1 MNAYEKFDQI
11 PEIILKDF
19 INEQEVSQSSIYH
32 VAVSPNGQNV
42 AILNTVTLELKTCQ
56 VDNLDDFRTVK
67 CESLKDFDTKN
78 KICWSLAIANSIDSQ
93 LEGGD
98 IHRETLIA
106 LSCFDERDMMIIKDS
121 SSGDDKTE
129 LSDEEKGPGN
139 FLRSFPNTT
148 WIISSWHEA
157 RIVTALDNI
166 GGLVKFLDDSSKD
179 TNLTNVLVIN
189 ASGICKTVF
198 NLDNITMK
206 ESNSNSMWEKLPF
219 YRHSAS
225 LKEFLF
231 PPRIQAEMRKLYQNT
246 SCLEL
251 LSRSIENDFFLFE
264 DYQDRNQVIQM
275 YNLKTCKLEMVFHLG
290 EQSDFTAFGCG
301 NPAISI
307 SRNKNLLA
315 YCHGT
320 NSITLYLMENS
331 LEVSTRIF
339 PQIERIISLDFINDD
354 ESLFIV
360 AQDNKNS
367 LPIIIC
373 WDLFSYVKNSTRIL
387 EDTSKIFPTNN
398 IRLVRACGT
407 MLVINQEGKVTS
419 IAKHPSLIDILKS
432 QLKSEKPLIK
442 LPLQYLKDSEWT
454 QAVTH
459 TVFHQDGK
467 YYNADIKEKDTIIDK
482 NKDKEPWINNK
493 YYNRISAFLDEEK
506 TMQLTIGETTIQVWY
521 KKENKNILKYIWTNC
536 SNRKLTVKSLEIGH
550 HEFKIELSYQSPKVY
565 WEEMVVNL
573 HWPYY
578 VNTIDDA
585 CSALNYLY
593 ERRDD
598 PAGPTKQQQYED
610 LILQTEQIVFKFIKK
625 NPSIWRLIEIRYDVM
640 ANLLRGRRVNLIQY
654 LLIDSLNYKKNNQNN
669 KFLHTPRMFEWP
681 KKLKT
686 SDLEIAIKCSEGKRQ
701 YRDAVVV
708 GFLLNYYAD
717 NAMKNTGWMFT
728 VSKSISLLFEH
739 HLDSYITELF
749 CKPIFG
755 AKEIHIDESYLSPND
770 LPKGKSKYI
779 RAFEP
784 STELLRKPEKS
795 KMRKMKLFNPIFNII
810 DKSKI
815 SLSQTQHL
823 AAFQKIQKV
832 IPGLDHGDSSALV
845 AMRMVPLPDFTVYPQ
860 EIKEIKDQEVN
871 LLGLPMRLL
880 RLLIWP
886 RSYIVKKE
894 SKLSPFLRVIRRD
907 KNGITFDNPAIE
919 AVIDFKWG
927 AARNHFLRHA
937 ALYFTFAMLFGII
950 TGAVKNTWFTQVSQ
964 DNTDIGMKII
974 IFLLTSIFY
983 YLGYYLLASEIIQMK
998 HNGIKQYISVY
1009 NFFDLASVIMPIC
1022 TYTSGLVIHS
1032 GNATTVAQEKEFT
1045 IAVAFTVLVMWME
1058 LFLLLRFF
1066 SGTGNYIYIIINI
1079 MKNVWPFIA
1088 FMFIVVLGFG
1098 HAMYILLRNPY
1109 SIGLVPNGS
1118 SFKVQNINNDDRFP
1132 DYQINQVFS
1141 VDQTSDN
1148 YFSNFAKSVQAVYF
1162 WINGRWDQLD
1172 QWTFWP
1178 IDLLAFVS
1186 SVLLITVMQNMLI
1199 AFMTGV
1205 FDDAKDDGRH
1215 AVLLYRAELIAEY
1228 ETLEKLFGDK
1238 KGNPRHIYYIGKSNK
1253 FADWLRKCQEYN
1265 KLCKASTSFSNINRN
1280 SSTMQSFKHSDP
1292 YDSDSDE
1299 DAFDW
1304 NRKSQVSF
1312 QKYGNEINKSNR
1324 VNKVELNNSYTPTSE
1339 EEFSLTIVENGELKD
1354 EISHLK
1360 TDLKSVE
1367 DNLENKLI
1375 LMEKKM
1381 TQMLELITK
1390 LSNN

>member
-1 MNAYEKFDQI
+1 MDTYEKFDQI
-11 PEIILKDF
+11 PEIILKEL

-32 VAVSPNGQNV
+32 IAVSPNGQNV

-56 VDNLDDFRTVK
+56 VDNLDEFRTVK
-67 CESLKDFDTKN
+67 CESLKDFEPKS
-78 KICWSLAIANSIDSQ
+78 KICWSLAIANSIDIQ
-93 LEGGD
+93 LESGD

-106 LSCFDERDMMIIKDS
+106 LSCFDERDMMIFKDSS

-129 LSDEEKGPGN
+129 LSDEEKGPRN
-139 FLRSFPNTT
+139 FLRSFPITT
-148 WIISSWHEA
+148 WIISSWHEE
-157 RIVTALDNI
+157 RIMTALDNI
-166 GGLVKFLDDSSKD
+166 GGLVKFLDDISKD
-179 TNLTNVLVIN
+179 TNLINVLVIN

-198 NLDNITMK
+198 NLDNIIMK
-206 ESNSNSMWEKLPF
+206 KSNSMWEKLPF
-219 YRHSAS
+219 YRNSAS

-231 PPRIQAEMRKLYQNT
+231 PPRIQAELRKLYQNT

-275 YNLKTCKLEMVFHLG
+275 YNLKTCKLEMVFRLR
-290 EQSDFTAFGCG
+290 EQSDFTVFGCG
-301 NPAISI
+301 NPVIAI

-315 YCHGT
+315 YCHGA

-339 PQIERIISLDFINDD
+339 PQIEKIISLDFINDD
-354 ESLFIV
+354 ESLFII

-373 WDLFSYVKNSTRIL
+373 WDLFSYMKNSTRIL
-387 EDTSKIFPTNN
+387 EDTNKIFSTNN
-398 IRLVRACGT
+398 IKLVRACDT
-407 MLVINQEGKVTS
+407 MLVINQEGKIIS
-419 IAKHPSLIDILKS
+419 IAKHPSLIDILKP
-432 QLKSEKPLIK
+432 QPKSEKPLIK

-454 QAVTH
+454 QAVPH
-459 TVFHQDGK
+459 T
-467 YYNADIKEKDTIIDK
+467 T
-482 NKDKEPWINNK
+482 
-493 YYNRISAFLDEEK
+493 L
-506 TMQLTIGETTIQVWY
+506 QLTIGETTVQVWY
-521 KKENKNILKYIWTNC
+521 KKENKSILKYIWTNC
-536 SNRKLTVKSLEIGH
+536 CNRKLTVKSLEIGH
-550 HEFKIELSYQSPKVY
+550 QEFKIELSYQSPNVY
-565 WEEMVVNL
+565 WDEMIVNL

-578 VNTIDDA
+578 VNTINDA
-585 CSALNYLY
+585 CSALHYLY

-625 NPSIWRLIEIRYDVM
+625 NPSIWRLIEVRYNVM
-640 ANLLRGRRVNLIQY
+640 ASLLRGRRINLIQY
-654 LLIDSLNYKKNNQNN
+654 LLIDSLNYKNNQNN

-708 GFLLNYYAD
+708 GFLLNYYTD
-717 NAMKNTGWMFT
+717 NAMENTGWMFT

-784 STELLRKPEKS
+784 STELLSKPEKS
-795 KMRKMKLFNPIFNII
+795 RMRKIKLLNPIFNII

-845 AMRMVPLPDFTVYPQ
+845 TMRMVPLPDFTVYPQ
-860 EIKEIKDQEVN
+860 EIKDQEVN

-894 SKLSPFLRVIRRD
+894 SKLSPFLRVIKRD

-950 TGAVKNTWFTQVSQ
+950 TGAVKNTWFGQISQ

-974 IFLLTSIFY
+974 IFFLTSIFY

-1032 GNATTVAQEKEFT
+1032 GNTTVAQEKEFT

-1066 SGTGNYIYIIINI
+1066 SGLI
-1079 MKNVWPFIA
+1079 
-1088 FMFIVVLGFG
+1088 
-1098 HAMYILLRNPY
+1098 
-1109 SIGLVPNGS
+1109 PNGS
-1118 SFKVQNINNDDRFP
+1118 SFKIQNVNNNDELS

-1199 AFMTGV
+1199 AGV

-1228 ETLEKLFGDK
+1228 ETLKKLFGDK

-1280 SSTMQSFKHSDP
+1280 SSTIQSFKHSDP

-1299 DAFDW
+1299 DASDW
-1304 NRKSQVSF
+1304 NQKSQVSF
-1312 QKYGNEINKSNR
+1312 QKCGNEINKSNR
-1324 VNKVELNNSYTPTSE
+1324 VNKMEIHSSYTSTSE
-1339 EEFSLTIVENGELKD
+1339 DEFSLSPSLTIIENGELKD
-1354 EISHLK
+1354 EISYLK
-1360 TDLKSVE
+1360 TDLKSIE
-1367 DNLENKLI
+1367 NNLENKLI